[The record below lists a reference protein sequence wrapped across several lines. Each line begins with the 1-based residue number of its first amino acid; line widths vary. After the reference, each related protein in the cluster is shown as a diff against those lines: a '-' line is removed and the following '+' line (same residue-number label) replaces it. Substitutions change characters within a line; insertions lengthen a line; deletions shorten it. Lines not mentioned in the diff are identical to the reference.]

1 MAALR
6 RIVHARPARTPRT
19 KAEQPVENLVKT
31 PLSDWNRSHG
41 AKMVPFAGFDMPVQY
56 ASILAEHEQT
66 RTKAAVFDICHMGEF
81 YLSGPGAAAALGTAV
96 THDLDTLA
104 PGKCRYGFLLTAD
117 GGVVDDLIIY
127 CLAADEYML
136 VVNGARIA
144 VDFETI
150 QSRLPQGLKFVD
162 ASPETAKIDLQ
173 GPLAFDVLAARVPG
187 DFSGLKY
194 FNFAFTDFA
203 GEKLMVSRTGYTGE
217 LGYEL
222 FLPATKAVELWEALV
237 ADPRVAPAGLGAR
250 DTLRLEMGYPLYGQD
265 LDEAHTPAEAGYG
278 WLLTS
283 PAAYVGKEGAGAV
296 RQKLVALEIPGR
308 RSARHGD
315 VVCDRNGAQVGVVT
329 SASFCPSLGH
339 AVALAYV
346 DAAAAE
352 AKDFRI
358 RAARTELAATRH
370 ALPFY
375 KAGTARKSV
384 GA

>member
-1 MAALR
+1 ME
-6 RIVHARPARTPRT
+6 P
-19 KAEQPVENLVKT
+19 LVKT

-66 RTKAAVFDICHMGEF
+66 RKKAAVFDICHMGEF

-104 PGKCRYGFLLTAD
+104 PGKCRYGFLLNEA
-117 GGVVDDLIIY
+117 GGVVDDLIVY
-127 CLAADEYML
+127 CLAPDSYML

-150 QSRLPQGLKFVD
+150 KARLPRQGLTFTD
-162 ASPETAKIDLQ
+162 ASAETAKIDLQ
-173 GPLAFDVLAARVPG
+173 GPLAYDVLAARVPG

-194 FNFAFTDFA
+194 FNFAFVDFA

-222 FLPATKAVELWEALV
+222 FLPATKAVELWETLL

-265 LDEAHTPAEAGYG
+265 LDEEHTPAEAGYG
-278 WLLTS
+278 WLLAS
-283 PAAYVGKEGAGAV
+283 PADYVGKAGAGAI
-296 RQKLVALEIPGR
+296 RGKLVSLEIPGR

-315 VVCDRNGAQVGVVT
+315 AVLDRNGVKVGVVT
-329 SASFCPSLGH
+329 SASFGPSLGH

-352 AKDFRI
+352 AKEFRI
-358 RAARTELAATRH
+358 QAARTELPAVKR